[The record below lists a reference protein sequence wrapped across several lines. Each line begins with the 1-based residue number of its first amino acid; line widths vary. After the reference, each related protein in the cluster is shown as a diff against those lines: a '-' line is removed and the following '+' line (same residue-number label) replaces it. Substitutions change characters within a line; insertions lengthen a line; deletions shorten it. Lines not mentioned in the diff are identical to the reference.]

1 MQRQQHVLDN
11 ILDIHSAQESPV
23 SSHDAPYPRRNFLQ
37 QLSVGTGITRLSGL
51 HQIGKTPILSCRLY
65 HSHHKDITWSRSGSP
80 KAVYGDTVSV
90 TDVVRLE
97 PLNAPPKSSNQ
108 CEQSTS

>member
-1 MQRQQHVLDN
+1 MDRRYPVLDN
-11 ILDIHSAQESPV
+11 ILDILSAQESPV
-23 SSHDAPYPRRNFLQ
+23 SSHDAPYRRRNFLQ

-90 TDVVRLE
+90 TDVLTKL
-97 PLNAPPKSSNQ
+97 PL
-108 CEQSTS
+108 